1 MAHAPNAV
9 PRTVVLVGMRGC
21 GKSTVG
27 RELAARLGRPFV
39 DVDELIEGLAGRPAD
54 AVLAQDG
61 EPAFRDLEAR
71 ALDVA
76 ARRPG
81 AVVATGG
88 GSVLLRA
95 AFARLRRGALVAFL
109 DAPPEVLEQRASVRP
124 RPPLTGLPPR
134 AEIEELRARR
144 LHLYRQAA
152 DVVIPVG
159 VPGAPDPI
167 LALLS
172 ALQEDARP

>member
-1 MAHAPNAV
+1 MATAPNAA
-9 PRTVVLVGMRGC
+9 PRTVVLVGMRAC
-21 GKSTVG
+21 GKTTVG
-27 RELAARLGRPFV
+27 RELAARLGRAFV
-39 DVDELIEGLAGRPAD
+39 DVDDLIAELAGRPAD

-61 EPAFRDLEAR
+61 EPAFRELEAQ
-71 ALDVA
+71 ALRLA
-76 ARRPG
+76 AARPG

-88 GSVLLRA
+88 GSVLLGE

-109 DAPPEVLEQRASVRP
+109 DAPPDVLLQRASARP
-124 RPPLTGLPPR
+124 RPALTGLPPR
-134 AEIEELRARR
+134 AEIEHLRARR
-144 LHLYRQAA
+144 LALYRQAA

-167 LALLS
+167 LAVLS

>member
-1 MAHAPNAV
+1 MASAPNAM
-9 PRTVVLVGMRGC
+9 PRTIVLVGMRAS
-21 GKSTVG
+21 GKTTVG

-61 EPAFRDLEAR
+61 EPAFRALEAR
-71 ALDVA
+71 ALDLA
-76 ARRPG
+76 AGMPG

-88 GSVLLRA
+88 GSVLLGDE
-95 AFARLRRGALVAFL
+95 FARLARDALVAFL
-109 DAPPEVLEQRASVRP
+109 DAPPEVLEQRASIRP
-124 RPPLTGLPPR
+124 RPALTGLPPR
-134 AEIEELRARR
+134 AEIEVLRARR
-144 LHLYRQAA
+144 LPLYRAAA

-167 LALLS
+167 LAVLS
-172 ALQEDARP
+172 ALQEDVRP